1 MAETTQRYRAIA
13 VGTPLGDDVLL
24 LRSFTFTERMGRPFE
39 MVLDLLSTQS
49 DIDFGGI
56 VGQNVTVRLQKPEDD
71 EPRYFNG
78 IVRQFSQIG
87 ASGRLTQYKAI
98 IVPWLWLLTRTS
110 DCRMF
115 QEMTVPDI
123 IKEVFRDHG
132 FTDFDDRLTG
142 SHRSWEY
149 CVQYR
154 ETDFNFVSRLMEQ
167 EGIYY
172 YFTHEN
178 GKHKMVLADSKSAHE
193 PFAGYEEIIFRP
205 PGSEFRKKETIN
217 SLSVSQEV
225 QPGAYAH
232 TDFDFTA
239 PGKNL
244 MSKSQIQRQHAAADF
259 EIYDYPGEFDQT
271 GDGQEYARSRIE
283 ELQSA
288 FELIRGE
295 GDVRGLA
302 TGHLFTLKDHPTG
315 DFNREHLIV
324 ETYISASTDEFDSTS
339 PGAAARAFGTTFKS
353 SFTAIDSATQFRS
366 ARTTPSP
373 MIRGPQTAIVVGP
386 SGEEIYTDKY
396 GRVKVQFHWDRY
408 SKANEDSSCW
418 IRVSQHWAG
427 KKWGTMFIPRIGQ
440 EVIVEFIEGDPDRPI
455 ITGRV
460 YNDKAMPPYDL
471 PGNMTRSTIKSNS
484 SKGGGGWNEFRI
496 EDKKSSE
503 QIFIHAEKNMDER
516 VKNDSKEFVGNDRHL
531 IVKKKQ
537 YEKVEE
543 EKHLLVQQDHVEKIE
558 GDMHLHV
565 VGNENE
571 KVDQTISREAGMDIQ
586 EKCGM
591 NHALDAGMEIHLKAG
606 MNVVIEAGLSLTIKA
621 SGGFINI
628 GPSGVAIQGN
638 MVTINSGGA
647 AGSGSGSSPEAPI
660 DPVEAKEAD
669 DDNAGQVSEPPPA
682 PLPPMPV
689 TYSAQATVLQKAA
702 RDGTPFV
709 EQCPYAGQSENEEDD
724 DDGGDEPPEATQ
736 SRSEEDR
743 ASQSSTESR
752 SEDDGGDQPSTQS
765 RPEGGRGDES
775 QSEGGGRPTQS
786 PAGPRSGGQRS

>member
-49 DIDFGGI
+49 DVDFSSI

-78 IVRQFSQIG
+78 IVRQFAQIG
-87 ASGRLTQYKAI
+87 ASGRLTQYKATV
-98 IVPWLWLLTRTS
+98 VPWLWLLTRTS

-123 IKEVFRDHG
+123 IKKVFRDHG

-178 GKHKMVLADSKSAHE
+178 GKHKMVLADSKNAHE
-193 PFAGYEEIIFRP
+193 PFEGYEDIVFRP
-205 PGSEFRKKETIN
+205 PTSEFRKKETIHA
-217 SLSVSQEV
+217 LSVSQEV
-225 QPGAYAH
+225 QPGTYAH

-244 MSKSQIQRQHAAADF
+244 MSKSQIQRQHAGADF
-259 EIYDYPGEFDQT
+259 EIYDYPGEFEET
-271 GDGQEYARSRIE
+271 GDGQEYAKLRIE
-283 ELQSA
+283 ELQSG
-288 FELIRGE
+288 FELVRGE

-302 TGHLFTLKDHPTG
+302 TGYTFSLQDHPT
-315 DFNREHLIV
+315 DSFNREHLIL
-324 ETYISASTDEFDSTS
+324 EASISASTDEFDSAS
-339 PGAAARAFGTTFKS
+339 PDGKKVGTTFKS

-366 ARTTPSP
+366 RRSTPQP

-408 SKANEDSSCW
+408 SKADENSSCW
-418 IRVSQHWAG
+418 VRVSQNWAG
-427 KKWGTMFIPRIGQ
+427 KKWGAIFMPRIGQ

-496 EDKKSSE
+496 EDKKDSE
-503 QIFIHAEKNMDER
+503 QIFIHAQKNMDER
-516 VKNDSKEFVGNDRHL
+516 VKNDSKEFVGKDRHL

-537 YEKVEE
+537 YEKVEQ
-543 EKHLLVQQDHVEKIE
+543 EKHQIVTQDHFEKIS
-558 GDMHLHV
+558 GDMHHHV
-565 VGNENE
+565 VGNRNE
-571 KVDQTISREAGMDIQ
+571 KVDQTLSLETGMDIQ

-628 GPSGVAIQGN
+628 GPAGVAISGN
-638 MVTINSGGA
+638 MVMINSGGA
-647 AGSGSGSSPEAPI
+647 AGSGSGSSPEAPQ
-660 DPVEAKEAD
+660 DPVEAKVAD
-669 DDNAGQVSEPPPA
+669 DDNAGSVEQPPPT
-682 PLPPMPV
+682 PQPPTPV
-689 TYSAQATVLQKAA
+689 TYSAQSQVLQQAA
-702 RDGTPFV
+702 EDGTPFV
-709 EQCPYAGQSENEEDD
+709 EQCPYA
-724 DDGGDEPPEATQ
+724 
-736 SRSEEDR
+736 
-743 ASQSSTESR
+743 
-752 SEDDGGDQPSTQS
+752 DQ
-765 RPEGGRGDES
+765 PEGG
-775 QSEGGGRPTQS
+775 
-786 PAGPRSGGQRS
+786 GGQTPSESEPDVEEEELQM